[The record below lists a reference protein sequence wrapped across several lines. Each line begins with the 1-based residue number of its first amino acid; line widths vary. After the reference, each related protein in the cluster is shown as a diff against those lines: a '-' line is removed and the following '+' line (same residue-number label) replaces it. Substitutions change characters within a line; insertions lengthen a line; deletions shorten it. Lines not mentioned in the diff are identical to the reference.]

1 MCRDVYHTQGNNPK
15 LKLQSLSVLASF
27 HICTSSSGRRNLTE
41 IWQKKS
47 DSLTGEVARGKR
59 AYNASLKT

>member
-27 HICTSSSGRRNLTE
+27 LYLLF
-41 IWQKKS
+41 WQKKS
-47 DSLTGEVARGKR
+47 DRNLAEEI
-59 AYNASLKT
+59 